1 MKKIDLGQT
10 IQILANVGVIAGIV
24 FLAVELDQN
33 SDQMTAQTRNNVA
46 QSVIDNIQ
54 MGMDPRLVAATLKL
68 QRGEPLTGEEAF
80 LMDQLANATLR
91 LWENTFYQYRVGLFD
106 EEEIQADM
114 VVWRQSMEEYAFADH
129 WRDRR
134 MTYSQQFRE
143 VIDDL
148 VPE

>member
-46 QSVIDNIQ
+46 QSVIDNIE

-68 QRGEPLTGEEAF
+68 QRGEPLTAEEGF

-106 EEEIQADM
+106 EEEIEADM
-114 VVWRQSMEEYAFADH
+114 AVWRELMQEDAFADH
-129 WRDRR
+129 WRNRR
-134 MTYSQQFRE
+134 LTYSRQFRD
-143 VIDDL
+143 VIDEL
-148 VPE
+148 IPE